1 MENEMKIVCLGD
13 SITWGFPF
21 GPSASWVTMLGNALG
36 GEVINKGINGN
47 TTSDMLW
54 RFERAVIN
62 YEPTHVI
69 IMGGSNDVL
78 CAESYDRIITNLR
91 LMAEK
96 AHENGIK
103 VIFGMPAAID
113 DKYFEDLL
121 ARVRDWINNYAEENE
136 ISIIPFNQAF
146 YDKQGNINSKLL
158 LMDGAHPAVEGY
170 KEMFKQID
178 LGIFD

>member
-1 MENEMKIVCLGD
+1 VKDELKIVCLGD

-21 GPSASWVTMLGNALG
+21 GPSASWVTMLGNTLG
-36 GEVINKGINGN
+36 MEVINQGINGN
-47 TTSDMLW
+47 TTGDMLR
-54 RFERAVIN
+54 RFDRAVIS

-96 AHENGIK
+96 AKENYIK
-103 VIFGMPAAID
+103 TIFGMPAAID

-121 ARVRDWINNYAEENE
+121 ARIRDWINNYAEEKE
-136 ISIIPFNQAF
+136 IPIIPFNQAF
-146 YDKQGNINSKLL
+146 YDSKGNIKSELL
-158 LMDGAHPAVEGY
+158 LMDGAHPAVAGY
-170 KEMFKQID
+170 QEMFKEID
-178 LGIFD
+178 LDIFR